1 MSNIAA
7 CYLLDKET
15 RHRAA
20 TLKRRSLNLGPP
32 TIHRGDASM
41 PKCPYN
47 PLISLRPAKN
57 VLSIWGGGR
66 AFCSNE
72 NGLFDFSGEF

>member
-15 RHRAA
+15 RHSCDLEKAVIEPRAP
-20 TLKRRSLNLGPP
+20 LSIVER
-32 TIHRGDASM
+32 DASM

-57 VLSIWGGGR
+57 VLSIWGGG
-66 AFCSNE
+66 
-72 NGLFDFSGEF
+72 LFDFSREF